1 MKRKMCGRPLLSCLL
16 AVLLCIGAAPAQ
28 AAETPASEKS
38 GAVNWV
44 ETVDEGILPEPV
56 EIPILMYHNL
66 VAEEND
72 PSISKNTMW
81 VGQFQHQ
88 MELLEEN
95 GFTTI
100 TVDQLVEFGNRGKAL
115 PEKPVLITFD
125 DGYRS
130 AYELAFPILQEMDF
144 HAAMFPIGVSVGKDT
159 YKDTGLAMVPH
170 FSWEEAKEM
179 AESGLVSIQSHT
191 YDMHQWEA
199 FETAGGGQ
207 CLRPNILRQPWE
219 TLGEYM
225 QALREDVERSRQ
237 DIVEGTGQE
246 AVALAYPGGLHDQI
260 SEELLRSYGVK
271 WHLHHRG
278 RESPGDAR
286 LRAQPVWAQPL
297 LCKAHYHRRRVPA
310 MGGIK
315 NF

>member
-1 MKRKMCGRPLLSCLL
+1 MRASC
-16 AVLLCIGAAPAQ
+16 
-28 AAETPASEKS
+28 
-38 GAVNWV
+38 
-44 ETVDEGILPEPV
+44 PEPV

-66 VAEEND
+66 VAEEDD

-207 CLRPNILRQPWE
+207 CLRPNILRQPWDDFGRVYAGPAGGRGAFLPGHCRGHRPKRRWPWPIPAAC
-219 TLGEYM
+219 TTKSARSCCAPTGSSAPSPSRAGKA
-225 QALREDVERSRQ
+225 QVTPGSERS
-237 DIVEGTGQE
+237 
-246 AVALAYPGGLHDQI
+246 LYGLNRFYVKPTTTD
-260 SEELLRSYGVK
+260 EEFLQWVG
-271 WHLHHRG
+271 
-278 RESPGDAR
+278 
-286 LRAQPVWAQPL
+286 
-297 LCKAHYHRRRVPA
+297 
-310 MGGIK
+310 
-315 NF
+315 

>member
-95 GFTTI
+95 GIVGPFAGSNPRE
-100 TVDQLVEFGNRGKAL
+100 VL
-115 PEKPVLITFD
+115 PADEPD
-125 DGYRS
+125 DM
-130 AYELAFPILQEMDF
+130 ED
-144 HAAMFPIGVSVGKDT
+144 AAD
-159 YKDTGLAMVPH
+159 
-170 FSWEEAKEM
+170 E
-179 AESGLVSIQSHT
+179 
-191 YDMHQWEA
+191 
-199 FETAGGGQ
+199 
-207 CLRPNILRQPWE
+207 
-219 TLGEYM
+219 
-225 QALREDVERSRQ
+225 
-237 DIVEGTGQE
+237 
-246 AVALAYPGGLHDQI
+246 
-260 SEELLRSYGVK
+260 
-271 WHLHHRG
+271 
-278 RESPGDAR
+278 
-286 LRAQPVWAQPL
+286 
-297 LCKAHYHRRRVPA
+297 
-310 MGGIK
+310 
-315 NF
+315 